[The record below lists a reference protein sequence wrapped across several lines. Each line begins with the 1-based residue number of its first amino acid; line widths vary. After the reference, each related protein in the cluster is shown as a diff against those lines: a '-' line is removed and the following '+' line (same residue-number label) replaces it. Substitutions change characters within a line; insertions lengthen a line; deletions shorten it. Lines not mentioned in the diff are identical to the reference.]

1 MKYLAACLAYATAT
15 FTTLTTT
22 AEIDTAVDAADVVYK
37 FKAKHVKDGK
47 EHTLK
52 SKEKETLGV
61 YFETT
66 ATMALTPDVAVLG
79 GATFLAMFTP
89 TKSGDVGAISYN
101 EFLGA
106 TTLKK
111 GDKISWNTAFVDGT
125 DTGSFKT
132 EWKYGKKPNAM
143 LGFIF
148 WTVLLL
154 GVVGGAAY
162 FLM

>member
-1 MKYLAACLAYATAT
+1 MKFIAACLAYATASI
-15 FTTLTTT
+15 TTLSTV
-22 AEIDTAVDAADVVYK
+22 AEIDTAVDGADVVYT
-37 FKAKHVKDGK
+37 FKNKHVKDGK
-47 EHTLK
+47 KHTIK
-52 SKEKETLGV
+52 SKESETLGV
-61 YFETT
+61 YFDST
-66 ATMALTPDVAVLG
+66 ATVVPDVLVLG
-79 GATFLAMFTP
+79 GVAFAAMFTM
-89 TKSGDVGAISYN
+89 TKTGSVGDISYN

-106 TTLKK
+106 ATLEK
-111 GDKISWNTAFVDGT
+111 GDSISWDSAFVDEDLEVGT
-125 DTGSFKT
+125 FET

>member
-1 MKYLAACLAYATAT
+1 MKFIAACLAYATAL
-15 FTTLTTT
+15 TTLSTE

-37 FKAKHVKDGK
+37 FKNKHVKDGK
-47 EHTLK
+47 THTIK
-52 SKEKETLGV
+52 SKESETIGV
-61 YFETT
+61 YFDST
-66 ATMALTPDVAVLG
+66 AEIAPDMAVLG
-79 GATFLAMFTP
+79 GVAFNAMFTM
-89 TKSGDVGAISYN
+89 TKMGEVGDITYL

-106 TTLKK
+106 ATLEK
-111 GDKISWNTAFVDGT
+111 GDSISWDSAFVDE
-125 DTGSFKT
+125 DLEVGSFET

-143 LGFIF
+143 LGFLF